1 MIYFN
6 YNESGSARLVALNIA
21 DQGETEGKN
30 LNDAPRAWA
39 VVKLIQVNGEKKNKF
54 ISDIKRQFKATL
66 RNLVLVSL
74 GCTFFS
80 GKIDSNQK
88 FRLKPSKR

>member
-30 LNDAPRAWA
+30 LNDVPRAWA
-39 VVKLIQVNGEKKNKF
+39 VVKLGY
-54 ISDIKRQFKATL
+54 T
-66 RNLVLVSL
+66 
-74 GCTFFS
+74 G
-80 GKIDSNQK
+80 
-88 FRLKPSKR
+88 